1 MAKKEEVQKITED
14 QLELIKK
21 QQNQLGELLKSIG
34 VIEVQKSN
42 LKQQVKDVSEEIEK
56 AKKELEEEY
65 GPINIDLLT
74 GEYTVIEKEK
84 EEDCKDCDKQKEGDK

>member
-1 MAKKEEVQKITED
+1 MAKKEEVQKITKD
-14 QLELIKK
+14 QLELVKK

-56 AKKELEEEY
+56 TKKELEGEY
-65 GPINIDLLT
+65 GSINIDLLT

-84 EEDCKDCDKQKEGDK
+84 EVEVEKNDK

>member
-1 MAKKEEVQKITED
+1 MTKKTEVQKITEN
-14 QLELIKK
+14 QLELVKK

-34 VIEVQKSN
+34 VMEVQKSN

-84 EEDCKDCDKQKEGDK
+84 EVEVEKNDK